1 MVPVKKVNKA
11 NGRGYAPVS
20 TSCVTP
26 AAANLLFL
34 LFLWNL
40 RKQKIEK
47 AAAVEVVVVAAFFF
61 FFKREFHKNSVTVSP
76 EKIERGLFFLFS
88 SFTWK
93 PQL

>member
-26 AAANLLFL
+26 AAANLLFS

-47 AAAVEVVVVAAFFF
+47 AAAVEVVVVVVVVVDTAFFF
-61 FFKREFHKNSVTVSP
+61 FFKREFHKIV
-76 EKIERGLFFLFS
+76 
-88 SFTWK
+88 
-93 PQL
+93 